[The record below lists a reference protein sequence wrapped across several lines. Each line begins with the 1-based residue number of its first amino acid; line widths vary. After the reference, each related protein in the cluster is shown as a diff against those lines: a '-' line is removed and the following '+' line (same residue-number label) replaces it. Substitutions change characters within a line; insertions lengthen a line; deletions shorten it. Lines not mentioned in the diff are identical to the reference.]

1 MVTDEFYFLKR
12 LRLSFFFFFKQS
24 REILRRIEIYMQK
37 FTSLSEYNDPLREKG
52 KSIGRGK
59 LEVEQNGILIRLLR
73 FKESSFTLLTK
84 ESKLV

>member
-1 MVTDEFYFLKR
+1 
-12 LRLSFFFFFKQS
+12 
-24 REILRRIEIYMQK
+24 MQK

-52 KSIGRGK
+52 KSIGRGN

>member
-1 MVTDEFYFLKR
+1 MIHCV
-12 LRLSFFFFFKQS
+12 
-24 REILRRIEIYMQK
+24 
-37 FTSLSEYNDPLREKG
+37 EKG
-52 KSIGRGK
+52 KSIGRRN